1 MARRHA
7 GCWRAVLG
15 WPRCNVSP
23 RLAARL
29 QCGRVLAGHEDRDA
43 VPTPGRLTRGQHRC
57 APVASEEVCWPLEQ
71 EPTRRLRGPTPAAGL
86 PAAAAASHP
95 SWRGMAHLHGELR
108 LRSAAVRV
116 GFASAGG
123 VASAP
128 RLWWDKN
135 TFLDRQH
142 PGSTECCRS
151 SRGPIRPHDGFH
163 AVRSADIKMGQG
175 GCGVLTAARAG
186 SQSQFLFNEVEK
198 HCRFPKSCWKSAAKP
213 TLESRKLKSQN
224 HQTPT

>member
-86 PAAAAASHP
+86 PAAAAPLGEGWRISMGSSVSEVLLCGWALLLLVASP
-95 SWRGMAHLHGELR
+95 LPLVCGGTKTRFGTDSILGAP
-108 LRSAAVRV
+108 SAAEAHVVPSGRTMD
-116 GFASAGG
+116 FM
-123 VASAP
+123 
-128 RLWWDKN
+128 
-135 TFLDRQH
+135 Q
-142 PGSTECCRS
+142 
-151 SRGPIRPHDGFH
+151 
-163 AVRSADIKMGQG
+163 
-175 GCGVLTAARAG
+175 
-186 SQSQFLFNEVEK
+186 
-198 HCRFPKSCWKSAAKP
+198 
-213 TLESRKLKSQN
+213 
-224 HQTPT
+224 